1 MTGPDFT
8 ELLQRHRKLLIIVF
22 VLIIAGVLAF
32 FAYDKYQRHQVER
45 AAVLYSE
52 LSDSLA
58 SGNDATARASAE
70 TLIHDYSATPYA
82 SMARFYLARLDI
94 DAKQDDKAEGQLLQL
109 TRQADLP
116 EGMQGLA
123 RSALA
128 RLYVDNGKNQQAL
141 ELLQKP
147 DGAFAAVDWELRG
160 DAEAKLRH
168 DDRARDDYEKAI
180 AHLPASDP
188 YVVYLQMK
196 MANLGVS

>member
-8 ELLQRHRKLLIIVF
+8 EFLQRHRKLLIVVF

-94 DAKQDDKAEGQLLQL
+94 DAKQDNKAEEQFLQL
-109 TRQADLP
+109 TRQSDLP
-116 EGMQGLA
+116 KGMQGLA

-147 DGAFAAVDWELRG
+147 DGSFAVVDWELRG

-168 DDRARDDYEKAI
+168 YDRARDDYEKAV

>member
-8 ELLQRHRKLLIIVF
+8 ELLQRHRKLLIVVF

-32 FAYDKYQRHQVER
+32 FAYDKYQRHQNER

-52 LSDSLA
+52 LTDSLA
-58 SGNDATARASAE
+58 SSNDATARVSAE
-70 TLIHDYSATPYA
+70 TLIHDYAATPYA

-94 DAKQDDKAEGQLLQL
+94 DAKQDGKAEEQLLQL
-109 TRQADLP
+109 TRKADLP
-116 EGMQGLA
+116 KGMQGLA

-128 RLYVDNGKNQQAL
+128 RLYVDNGKYQQAL
-141 ELLQKP
+141 ELLQRP
-147 DGAFAAVDWELRG
+147 DAAFAAVDWELRG

-180 AHLPASDP
+180 ANLPASDP